1 MIGKQVGEERDI
13 KVIEDNPLAKV
24 TLTEII
30 NEYNYS
36 NPTGY
41 FNISLPHIEM
51 RTNMYTSMSYH
62 YFKRMSH
69 QNEIQARKA
78 YKEAEEEKLRGE

>member
-1 MIGKQVGEERDI
+1 MM
-13 KVIEDNPLAKV
+13 VIDDNPLAKV

-41 FNISLPHIEM
+41 FNISLPHIDM
-51 RTNMYTSMSYH
+51 RTNMYQTMSYQ
-62 YFKRMSH
+62 YFKRMTY
-69 QNEIQARKA
+69 QNEMQAKNA
-78 YKEAEEEKLRGE
+78 YKEAEEEKLRESQASISMQEDI